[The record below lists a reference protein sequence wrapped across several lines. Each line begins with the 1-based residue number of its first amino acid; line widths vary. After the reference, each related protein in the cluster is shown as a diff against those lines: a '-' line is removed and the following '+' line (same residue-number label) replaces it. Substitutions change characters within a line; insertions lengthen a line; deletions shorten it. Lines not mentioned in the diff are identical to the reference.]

1 MATTKKTTDY
11 TGRTV
16 DILAFDGAFSD
27 GKFELAQSL
36 HSSSKPS
43 GQVCAGIQKLTQRWV
58 IELLTPRGSMPYL
71 PTRGSSFLNNVRSGK
86 IRTEIDA
93 SLIFNFAKDQ
103 VAFNLIQ
110 EDSLGTYP
118 ADERYGSADLLGVQ
132 VVTGSKMTISVRINS
147 LAGSTRVFVVPVS
160 VVPAR

>member
-1 MATTKKTTDY
+1 MASTRRTTDY

-16 DILAFDGAFSD
+16 DVLAFNGSFSD
-27 GKFELAQSL
+27 GRFELDQAL
-36 HSSSKPS
+36 LRAAKPS

-71 PTRGSSFLNNVRSGK
+71 TDRGSFFLNSVRSGK

-93 SLIFNFAKDQ
+93 ALSFNFAKDQ
-103 VAFNLIQ
+103 VAFNLMQ

-118 ADERYGSADLLGVQ
+118 ADEMYGSVDLLGVQ
-132 VVTGSKMTISVRINS
+132 VITGSKMTISVRINS

>member
-1 MATTKKTTDY
+1 MAATKKTTDY

-36 HSSSKPS
+36 HSPSKPS

-118 ADERYGSADLLGVQ
+118 TDERYGSADLLGVQ

>member
-1 MATTKKTTDY
+1 MAATKKTTDY

-16 DILAFDGAFSD
+16 DVLAFDGAFSD

-71 PTRGSSFLNNVRSGK
+71 PTRGSSFLNDVRSGK

-93 SLIFNFAKDQ
+93 SLLFNFARDQ
-103 VAFNLIQ
+103 VSFNLIQ

-118 ADERYGSADLLGVQ
+118 ADERYGSADLLGVR

>member
-1 MATTKKTTDY
+1 MAATKKTTDY

-71 PTRGSSFLNNVRSGK
+71 PTRGSSFLNDVRSGK

-93 SLIFNFAKDQ
+93 SLLFNFARDQ

-110 EDSLGTYP
+110 EDNLGTYP
-118 ADERYGSADLLGVQ
+118 ADERYGGADLLGVQ